1 MPVKGIAKTALARNG
16 VGSYVLPC
24 HRVVLQYCNWG
35 GSSQG
40 IRDLLKSGQLDK
52 IARQRESVVFE
63 IVRKS
68 GHPKLQF
75 KFAHDKSKEVEVA
88 NLDKSEIVRKLQDNI
103 QSSGLE
109 LFKWNHKVMSSNQ
122 SVRGIWSPLH
132 VSKENRFK
140 I

>member
-1 MPVKGIAKTALARNG
+1 MPVKGIAKTALSRNG
-16 VGSYVLPC
+16 VSSYVLPC

-40 IRDLLKSGQLDK
+40 IRDLLKSGQLDT

-63 IVRKS
+63 IARRS
-68 GHPKLQF
+68 GHPKLSF
-75 KFAHDKSKEVEVA
+75 KFAHDKSKEVNIA

-103 QSSGLE
+103 QSSGSE
-109 LFKWNHKVMSSNQ
+109 LFKWNHKVMSSNE

-132 VSKENRFK
+132 VSNENRFK